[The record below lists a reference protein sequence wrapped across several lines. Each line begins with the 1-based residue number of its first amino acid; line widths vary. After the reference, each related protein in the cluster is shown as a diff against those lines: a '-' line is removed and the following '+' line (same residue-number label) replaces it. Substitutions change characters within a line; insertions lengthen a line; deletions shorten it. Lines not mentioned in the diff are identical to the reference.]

1 MSSIVFWRY
10 ENTPSCTCG
19 GARAYHKSQGLS
31 TPLLD
36 FFIICLCEN
45 IPRQAARSHVTMAT
59 STREADAMK
68 LLLLAALAILAMT
81 GALASW
87 LSIMLGLYPHAMLA
101 ALCMVACCY
110 ALKKLETFLL

>member
-1 MSSIVFWRY
+1 
-10 ENTPSCTCG
+10 
-19 GARAYHKSQGLS
+19 
-31 TPLLD
+31 
-36 FFIICLCEN
+36 
-45 IPRQAARSHVTMAT
+45 
-59 STREADAMK
+59 MK